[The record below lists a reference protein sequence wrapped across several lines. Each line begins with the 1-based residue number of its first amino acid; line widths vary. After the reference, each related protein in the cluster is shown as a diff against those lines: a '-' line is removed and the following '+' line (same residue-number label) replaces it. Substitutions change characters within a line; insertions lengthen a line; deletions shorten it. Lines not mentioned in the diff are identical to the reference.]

1 MDITP
6 LAFIVEDNEDQNWV
20 FTTALEQAGY
30 RTESI
35 HDGSA
40 AQKRLEETTPS
51 LIVLDLHIPGVAGEK
66 LLSQVRGDPSLA
78 KTFIILATADALK
91 AEELQAQ
98 ADLVL
103 LKPISYAQ
111 LTALASRSRGAVGD

>member
-1 MDITP
+1 M
-6 LAFIVEDNEDQNWV
+6 
-20 FTTALEQAGY
+20 
-30 RTESI
+30 
-35 HDGSA
+35 
-40 AQKRLEETTPS
+40 
-51 LIVLDLHIPGVAGEK
+51 
-66 LLSQVRGDPSLA
+66 RGDPSLA

-111 LTALASRSRGAVGD
+111 LSALASRYRGAVGD

>member
-1 MDITP
+1 MDSTP

-35 HDGSA
+35 RDGSA
-40 AQKRLEETTPS
+40 AQKRLEETAPS
-51 LIVLDLHIPGVAGEK
+51 LIVLDLHIPGVSGEK
-66 LLSQVRGDPSLA
+66 LLGQVRGESSLA
-78 KTFIILATADALK
+78 KTFVILATADALK

-103 LKPISYAQ
+103 LKPISYTQ
-111 LTALASRSRGAVGD
+111 LSVLASRYRGVVGD